1 MMTCEEVRLA
11 LGAHALGALDPDEAL
26 EIDNHLATCEECG
39 RELLDLEGVASFL
52 GKVSERD
59 VELVA
64 SPPRQVLDRLLNASA
79 KRNRRGRLLLVAAA
93 SVALLGLGGTIVSV
107 VNSRAHQQETSAA
120 SAPVSTEAPEIMSTA
135 GPGSAQDSAAPQG
148 DQSLS
153 RLAEPSATPTKQ
165 AKRPSRAP
173 AASPSASPF
182 KMAEGQKFSGVNR
195 DEKYSATVSAYP
207 GDSGTELYVS
217 VRGVPVDTTCSL
229 LVVAGGRHELTESW
243 TVSREAYLDKAEFKR
258 STTLPMSEI
267 TAFYVVDQKEKVLIR
282 VPVRK

>member
-107 VNSRAHQQETSAA
+107 VNGRAHQRETSAV
-120 SAPVSTEAPEIMSTA
+120 SAPMSTAAPEIMSTE
-135 GPGSAQDSAAPQG
+135 GPGSAQDSAPQS

-153 RLAEPSATPTKQ
+153 RLAEPSATPTAQ
-165 AKRPSRAP
+165 AKRPSKAP
-173 AASPSASPF
+173 TASPF

-243 TVSREAYLDKAEFKR
+243 TLSREAYLDKAEFKR
-258 STTLPMSEI
+258 TTTLPMSEI
-267 TAFYVVDQKEKVLIR
+267 TAFYVVDQKKRVLIR

>member
-64 SPPRQVLDRLLNASA
+64 SPPRQVLDRLLNARA
-79 KRNRRGRLLLVAAA
+79 KRNRRGRLLLVAAG
-93 SVALLGLGGTIVSV
+93 SVALLGLGGTVVSV
-107 VNSRAHQQETSAA
+107 VNSSAQRQERATAGAA
-120 SAPVSTEAPEIMSTA
+120 APVSTEAPKTM
-135 GPGSAQDSAAPQG
+135 QDSASSESDQAP
-148 DQSLS
+148 LS
-153 RLAEPSATPTKQ
+153 RLAEPSATPTRQ

-173 AASPSASPF
+173 SASPF
-182 KMAEGQKFSGVNR
+182 AMAEGLKFSGVNR
-195 DEKYSATVSAYP
+195 AEKYSATVSAWP
-207 GDSGTELYVS
+207 GGSGTELDVS

-229 LVVAGGRHELTESW
+229 LVVATGGRHELTESW
-243 TVSREAYLDKAEFKR
+243 TVSREAYQDKAVFKR

-267 TAFYVVDQKEKVLIR
+267 TAFYVVDRKEKVLIR
-282 VPVRK
+282 IPVRK

>member
-11 LGAHALGALDPDEAL
+11 LGAHALGALEPDEAL

-64 SPPRQVLDRLLNASA
+64 SPPRQVLDRLLNARA

-93 SVALLGLGGTIVSV
+93 SAALLGLGGTIVSV
-107 VNSRAHQQETSAA
+107 VSSGAQPQQTASGVAA
-120 SAPVSTEAPEIMSTA
+120 PMSTEEPKTM
-135 GPGSAQDSAAPQG
+135 QDSASESDQAP
-148 DQSLS
+148 LS
-153 RLAEPSATPTKQ
+153 RLAEPSATPTTRP
-165 AKRPSRAP
+165 KRPSRA
-173 AASPSASPF
+173 PSASPF

-195 DEKYSATVSAYP
+195 DAKYSATVSAYP
-207 GDSGTELYVS
+207 VDSGTELYVS
-217 VRGVPVDTTCSL
+217 VRGVPVDTTCRL

-243 TVSREAYLDKAEFKR
+243 TVSRAAYLDKAEFKR

>member
-93 SVALLGLGGTIVSV
+93 SVALLGVGGTIVSV
-107 VNSRAHQQETSAA
+107 VNSGTRQQVASGVAA
-120 SAPVSTEAPEIMSTA
+120 PMSTQE
-135 GPGSAQDSAAPQG
+135 SQTMRDSSSESDQAP
-148 DQSLS
+148 LS
-153 RLAEPSATPTKQ
+153 RLAEPTPQ
-165 AKRPSRAP
+165 AKRPSK
-173 AASPSASPF
+173 AAPSASPF
-182 KMAEGQKFSGVNR
+182 KMAEGLKFSGVNR
-195 DEKYSATVSAYP
+195 AEKYSATVSVWP
-207 GDSGTELYVS
+207 GGSGTELDVS

-243 TVSREAYLDKAEFKR
+243 TISREAYQDKAVFKR

-282 VPVRK
+282 IPVRK

>member
-107 VNSRAHQQETSAA
+107 VNSGTQQQAA
-120 SAPVSTEAPEIMSTA
+120 TGVAAPMSTQE
-135 GPGSAQDSAAPQG
+135 PETMRDSASDAEQP
-148 DQSLS
+148 SLN
-153 RLAEPSATPTKQ
+153 RLAEPSAQ
-165 AKRPSRAP
+165 AKRPSRA
-173 AASPSASPF
+173 PSASPF
-182 KMAEGQKFSGVNR
+182 KMAENLKFSGVNR

-207 GDSGTELYVS
+207 GDSGTDLYVS
-217 VRGVPVDTTCSL
+217 VRGVPVDTTCRL
-229 LVVAGGRHELTESW
+229 LVVAAGGRHELTESW
-243 TVSREAYLDKAEFKR
+243 TVSRAAYLDKAEFKR

-267 TAFYVVDQKEKVLIR
+267 TAFYVVDRKEKVLIR
-282 VPVRK
+282 IPVRK

>member
-93 SVALLGLGGTIVSV
+93 SIALLGVGGTIVSV
-107 VNSRAHQQETSAA
+107 VNSGTQQQVA
-120 SAPVSTEAPEIMSTA
+120 SGVAAPVSTEEPQTMR
-135 GPGSAQDSAAPQG
+135 DSASESDQAP
-148 DQSLS
+148 LS
-153 RLAEPSATPTKQ
+153 RLAEPTPQ
-165 AKRPSRAP
+165 AKRPSK
-173 AASPSASPF
+173 AAPSASPF
-182 KMAEGQKFSGVNR
+182 KMAEGLKFSGVNR
-195 DEKYSATVSAYP
+195 AEKYSATVSVWP
-207 GDSGTELYVS
+207 GGSGTELDVS

-243 TVSREAYLDKAEFKR
+243 TISREAYQDKAVFKR

-282 VPVRK
+282 IPVRK

>member
-1 MMTCEEVRLA
+1 MMTCEEVKLA
-11 LGAHALGALDPDEAL
+11 LGAHALGALEPDEAL

-93 SVALLGLGGTIVSV
+93 SVAVLALGGTVVTV
-107 VNSRAHQQETSAA
+107 VNSSAQQQQKATAGGAA
-120 SAPVSTEAPEIMSTA
+120 PMSTEAPTTMR
-135 GPGSAQDSAAPQG
+135 DSAPESDQAP
-148 DQSLS
+148 LS
-153 RLAEPSATPTKQ
+153 RLAEPSATPTRQ
-165 AKRPSRAP
+165 AKRPSKAP
-173 AASPSASPF
+173 TGSPF
-182 KMAEGQKFSGVNR
+182 AVAEGLKFSGVNR
-195 DEKYSATVSAYP
+195 AEKYSATVSAWP
-207 GDSGTELYVS
+207 GGSGTELDVS
-217 VRGVPVDTTCSL
+217 VRGVPVGTTCSL
-229 LVVAGGRHELTESW
+229 LVVATGGRHELTESW
-243 TVSREAYLDKAEFKR
+243 TLSGQAYQDKAVFKR

-282 VPVRK
+282 IPVRK

>member
-107 VNSRAHQQETSAA
+107 VNSGTRQQAA
-120 SAPVSTEAPEIMSTA
+120 TGVAAPMSTEEPQTMRDQASESDQAPESGQA
-135 GPGSAQDSAAPQG
+135 
-148 DQSLS
+148 SLN
-153 RLAEPSATPTKQ
+153 RLAEPTTTPTPQ
-165 AKRPSRAP
+165 AKRPSRA
-173 AASPSASPF
+173 PSASPF

-195 DEKYSATVSAYP
+195 AEKYSATVSAYP
-207 GDSGTELYVS
+207 GDSGTDLYVS
-217 VRGVPVDTTCSL
+217 VRGVPVDTTCRL
-229 LVVAGGRHELTESW
+229 LVVAAGGRHELTESW
-243 TVSREAYLDKAEFKR
+243 TVSRAAYLDKAEFKR

-267 TAFYVVDQKEKVLIR
+267 TAFYVVDRKEKVLIR
-282 VPVRK
+282 IPVRK

>member
-26 EIDNHLATCEECG
+26 EIDHHLATCEECG

-93 SVALLGLGGTIVSV
+93 SVALLGVGGTIVSV
-107 VNSRAHQQETSAA
+107 VNSGAQQQVASGVAA
-120 SAPVSTEAPEIMSTA
+120 PMSTEEPQTMR
-135 GPGSAQDSAAPQG
+135 DSASESDQAP
-148 DQSLS
+148 LS
-153 RLAEPSATPTKQ
+153 RLAEPTATRPAEPTPQ
-165 AKRPSRAP
+165 AKRPSK
-173 AASPSASPF
+173 AAPSASPF
-182 KMAEGQKFSGVNR
+182 KMAEGLKFSGVNR
-195 DEKYSATVSAYP
+195 GEKYSATVSAWP
-207 GDSGTELYVS
+207 GGSGTELDVS

-229 LVVAGGRHELTESW
+229 LVVAGDRHELTESW
-243 TVSREAYLDKAEFKR
+243 TIRGQAYQDKAVFKR

-282 VPVRK
+282 IPVRK

>member
-64 SPPRQVLDRLLNASA
+64 SPPRQVLDRLLNARA

-93 SVALLGLGGTIVSV
+93 SAALLGLGGTIVTV
-107 VNSRAHQQETSAA
+107 VNSGSQQQVASGAA
-120 SAPVSTEAPEIMSTA
+120 APMSTEAPKAM
-135 GPGSAQDSAAPQG
+135 QDSASTESDQAP
-148 DQSLS
+148 LS
-153 RLAEPSATPTKQ
+153 RLAEPSPQPT
-165 AKRPSRAP
+165 ASKRPKVTG
-173 AASPSASPF
+173 SPF
-182 KMAEGQKFSGVNR
+182 KVAQGRKFSGVNKA
-195 DEKYSATVSAYP
+195 EEYSATVSAYP

-243 TVSREAYLDKAEFKR
+243 TVSREAYQDKAVFKR

-267 TAFYVVDQKEKVLIR
+267 TAFYVVDRKEKVLIR
-282 VPVRK
+282 IPVRK